1 MTFLKSG
8 LGSEGICGQVWR
20 SRAGA
25 ELQKRMMSLVVW
37 LILNGEAERALGL
50 LSEQFNV
57 RVPSIKV
64 GLPKGRRSTA
74 LGCYSSRDRTISV
87 LNSDALKEPFII
99 IHEFYHHLRTSAD
112 ARHKGTEKYADRFAK
127 EFIEAYKSEL
137 WQDAGND

>member
-1 MTFLKSG
+1 
-8 LGSEGICGQVWR
+8 VWR
-20 SRAGA
+20 SKVGA

-74 LGCYSSRDRTISV
+74 LGCYSSRNRTISV

-112 ARHKGTEKYADRFAK
+112 TRHKGTEKYADEFARG
-127 EFIEAYKSEL
+127 FIEVYESEVHRMREMINKKGL
-137 WQDAGND
+137 KV